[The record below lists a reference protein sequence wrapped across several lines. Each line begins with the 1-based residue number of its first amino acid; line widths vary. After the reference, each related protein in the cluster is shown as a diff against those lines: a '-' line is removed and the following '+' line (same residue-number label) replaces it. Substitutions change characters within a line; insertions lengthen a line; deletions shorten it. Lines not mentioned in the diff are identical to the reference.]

1 MRIWLLF
8 LPALVLGACSSLPH
22 DGPPGRAFHAEAQK
36 PDQHA
41 YALVD
46 LDYRV
51 AEQVAAGPADSL
63 SSLAAAGSDARNDQL
78 GEGDVIDV
86 SVFEPGGTVI
96 FSTASDQAKPDNGT
110 TENLTHLSVSRQGC
124 VTIPFAGEVR
134 VAGLTT
140 GEAASAIQ
148 HALHGRAVD
157 PQVQVALVGNFT
169 NSVTVIGEVRN
180 VGRVPLS
187 PYNERILDILAAAGG
202 PTKPPGD
209 IMVTIVR
216 GETQASTPLPALLK
230 ESGQNIRLAPRDQV
244 RLLYAP
250 RKYSMFGAFGRV
262 SEQPIEDEGLTLA
275 EAISRSG
282 GLDTMTANAAS
293 VLLFRFERPEIARSL
308 GLHAAPTPKGVPV
321 VYRLNMM
328 QPVGFFVANEFAVRN
343 NDLIYVPRSDST
355 ELRKFLEMVSLVSS
369 ITYNLTVTPVLK

>member
-1 MRIWLLF
+1 LF

-41 YALVD
+41 YALID

-51 AEQVAAGPADSL
+51 AEQVAAGPSPSL
-63 SSLAAAGSDARNDQL
+63 SSLAAAGSNARNDQL

-86 SVFEPGGTVI
+86 SVFEPGGTMM
-96 FSTASDQAKPDNGT
+96 FSTSDPAKPDNGT
-110 TENLTHLSVSRQGC
+110 TENLPHLSVARDGC

-140 GEAASAIQ
+140 SEAASAIQ

-157 PQVQVALVGNFT
+157 PQVQVALVGNYT

-180 VGRVPLS
+180 VGRVALS
-187 PYNERILDILAAAGG
+187 PYNEHILDILAAAGG

-216 GETQASTPLPALLK
+216 GATQASTPLPALLK
-230 ESGQNIRLAPRDQV
+230 ESEQNIRLAPHDQV

-308 GLHAAPTPKGVPV
+308 GLSAAPTPKGVPV
-321 VYRLNMM
+321 IYRLNMM
-328 QPVGFFVANEFAVRN
+328 QPVSFFVANEFAVRA

-355 ELRKFLEMVSLVSS
+355 ELRKFLEMVSLISS

>member
-22 DGPPGRAFHAEAQK
+22 DGPSGRAFRAEAPKSAQRG
-36 PDQHA
+36 
-41 YALVD
+41 YALID

-51 AEQVAAGPADSL
+51 AEQVAAGPAPSL

-86 SVFEPGGTVI
+86 SVFEPGGTLV
-96 FSTASDQAKPDNGT
+96 FSTSDEAKAANGT
-110 TENLTHLSVSRQGC
+110 TENLPHLTVARDGS
-124 VTIPFAGEVR
+124 VTIPFAGEVH

-140 GEAASAIQ
+140 AEAASGIQ
-148 HALHGRAVD
+148 RALHGRAVN

-180 VGRVPLS
+180 VGRVPLT

-209 IMVTIVR
+209 ITVTIVR
-216 GETQASTPLPALLK
+216 GATLASTPLPALLK
-230 ESGQNIRLAPRDQV
+230 EPEQNIRLAPHDQV

-262 SEQPIEDEGLTLA
+262 SELQIEDEGLTLA

-282 GLDTMTANAAS
+282 GLDTVTANAAS
-293 VLLFRFERPEIARSL
+293 VLLFRFERPEIAHSL
-308 GLHAAPTPKGVPV
+308 GLSAAPTPKGVPV
-321 VYRLNMM
+321 VYRLNML
-328 QPVGFFVANEFAVRN
+328 QPVSLFVANEFAVRAD
-343 NDLIYVPRSDST
+343 DLIYVPRSDVT
-355 ELRKFLEMVSLVSS
+355 ELRKFLELVSLVSQV
-369 ITYNLTVTPVLK
+369 TYNLTVTPVLK

>member
-22 DGPPGRAFHAEAQK
+22 DGPPGRAFRAEKAK
-36 PDQHA
+36 PNQQQT

-51 AEQVAAGPADSL
+51 AEQIAAGPIPSL
-63 SSLAAAGSDARNDQL
+63 TSLAAASSDARNDQL
-78 GEGDVIDV
+78 GEGDIIDV
-86 SVFEPGGTVI
+86 SVFEAGGTVV
-96 FSTASDQAKPDNGT
+96 FNTSDEGKATSGA
-110 TENLTHLSVSRQGC
+110 TENLPHLSISHDGC
-124 VTIPFAGEVR
+124 VTIPFAGEVK

-140 GEAASAIQ
+140 AEAAAAIKR
-148 HALHGRAVD
+148 ALHGRAVD
-157 PQVQVALVGNFT
+157 PQVEVVLVGNFT

-187 PYNERILDILAAAGG
+187 SYNERILDVLATAGG

-216 GETQASTPLPALLK
+216 GGVQASTPLPALLK
-230 ESGQNIRLAPRDQV
+230 ESDQNIRLAPHDQV

-262 SEQPIEDEGLTLA
+262 SEQQIEDEGLTLA

-282 GLDTMTANAAS
+282 GLDTMSANAAS
-293 VLLFRFERPEIARSL
+293 VLLFRFERPVVARSL
-308 GLHAAPTPKGVPV
+308 GVSAAPTPKGVPV
-321 VYRLNMM
+321 VYRLNMLK
-328 QPVGFFVANEFAVRN
+328 PESLFVANEFAVRPD
-343 NDLIYVPRSDST
+343 DLIYVPRSDTT
-355 ELRKFLEMVSLVSS
+355 ELRKFLELVSLVSQV
-369 ITYNLTVTPVLK
+369 TYNLTVTPVLK